1 MKMHFCLALSWALFG
16 SNLFLAKLNVPQLL
30 ATTRGALLVGHSLVR
45 LVHLKALPLQR
56 L

>member
-30 ATTRGALLVGHSLVR
+30 ATTRALLVGHSLVR